1 MALPHS
7 AFPLCYLLSPFPRIL
22 DRAMLTCEEDVVKFV
37 FQQLPSLLGPTQHHS
52 KAALQGMKTAQEADP
67 GQEDIPTSQ
76 DRGGGCQLP
85 DRQNRAHLV
94 QILG

>member
-1 MALPHS
+1 MALPHI
-7 AFPLCYLLSPFPRIL
+7 AFPLCYLLSPFPRML
-22 DRAMLTCEEDVVKFV
+22 DGAVLTCEEDVVKFV
-37 FQQLPSLLGPTQHHS
+37 LQQLPGLLGPTQHHS
-52 KAALQGMKTAQEADP
+52 KAALQGVKTAQEADP

-76 DRGGGCQLP
+76 DKVGGCRPP